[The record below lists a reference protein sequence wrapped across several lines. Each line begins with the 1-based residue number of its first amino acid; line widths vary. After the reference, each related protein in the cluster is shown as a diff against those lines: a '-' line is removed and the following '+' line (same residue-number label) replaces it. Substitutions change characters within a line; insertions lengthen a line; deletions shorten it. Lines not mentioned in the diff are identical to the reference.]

1 MSSMLSAFVPSSS
14 MNTNTGN
21 AAASAA
27 SASAARNDV
36 ALLRSELETITKR
49 LDAGVNADEL
59 SEMKKFSEFL
69 KFRIDALDT
78 RVSGIEKANSDIN
91 SKMNIIEI
99 TMTALSAVLKTKATS
114 SE

>member
-1 MSSMLSAFVPSSS
+1 MLSAFVPSSS

-21 AAASAA
+21 TNTSAA
-27 SASAARNDV
+27 TATAARNDI
-36 ALLRSELETITKR
+36 ALLRTELEGINKR

-59 SEMKKFSEFL
+59 SEIKKFSEFL

-99 TMTALSAVLKTKATS
+99 TMTALSAVLKTKAAATD
-114 SE
+114 